1 MGAAK
6 TVLRPRSGLRVA
18 HVLGTALFAGTERY
32 VLEVTAELA
41 ARDHRVHV
49 VGGEPAAMQRL
60 LPTGALWSPGAT
72 APEALRSLAAAGR
85 QDVVHS
91 HTSKGDF
98 TALIAAPVT
107 GGRRVSTRHVL
118 APRGYDGLARRLA
131 PVVRRAMA
139 RELAVSAFVA
149 RSVETE
155 PDTVLVNGVRCVA
168 DTGARRGSGGQRVL
182 IAQRLEPEKD
192 TATGLRAWAASG
204 LGERGWRLL
213 VAGDGAER
221 TALESLARQLEVAGS
236 TDFLGWLPDPAEAYE
251 TAQVLLAT
259 APGEPC
265 GLSVI
270 EAMAHGLPVVAA
282 GAGGHVETVGRHRGA
297 ALFAPGDA
305 AAAAEHLRRL
315 AADDRARTE
324 YGRAL
329 QALQREELDLV
340 THVDRLE
347 SVYRGVL
354 AARPRALAALGGLR
368 PWRPGG

>member
-1 MGAAK
+1 MRAA
-6 TVLRPRSGLRVA
+6 RSEPEAPGGGLRVV

-32 VLEVTAELA
+32 VLEVSAELA
-41 ARDHRVHV
+41 ARGHRVHV

-60 LPTGALWSPGAT
+60 LPAGVRWSPGAT
-72 APEALRSLAAAGR
+72 TPRALRSLAAAGR

-98 TALIAAPVT
+98 TALIAAPAT
-107 GGRRVSTRHVL
+107 GGRRVSTRHIL

-131 PVVRRAMA
+131 PLVRAALA

-149 RSVETE
+149 AGVETT
-155 PDTVLVNGVRCVA
+155 PDAVVVNGVRPVA
-168 DTGARRGSGGQRVL
+168 DTGARRGSQGPRVL

-221 TALESLARQLEVAGS
+221 AGLEALAGQLGVAGS
-236 TDFLGWLPDPAEAYE
+236 TDFLGWLPDPAGAYE

-282 GAGGHVETVGRHRGA
+282 GAGGHVETVGRCRDA
-297 ALFAPGDA
+297 ALFPPGDA
-305 AAAAEHLRRL
+305 AGAAAHLRRL
-315 AADDRARTE
+315 ADDERVRE
-324 YGRAL
+324 DYGRAL
-329 QALQREELDLV
+329 QVLQRRELDLAV
-340 THVDRLE
+340 HVDQLE
-347 SVYRGVL
+347 RVYRDAVAARAPL
-354 AARPRALAALGGLR
+354 AAVLRPRRSGG
-368 PWRPGG
+368 